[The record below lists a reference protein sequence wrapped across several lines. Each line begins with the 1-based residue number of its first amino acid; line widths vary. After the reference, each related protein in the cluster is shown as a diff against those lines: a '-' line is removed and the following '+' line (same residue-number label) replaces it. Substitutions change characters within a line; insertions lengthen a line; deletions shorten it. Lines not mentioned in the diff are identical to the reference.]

1 MLKLEILYQYQNMK
15 EIQSEFDKVVSV
27 IDVLL
32 LLLDYKA
39 NLLILSVR
47 S

>member
-32 LLLDYKA
+32 LLLDYKS
-39 NLLILSVR
+39 NLLNFEC
-47 S
+47 